1 MSGNTFG
8 SIFKVTTFGESH
20 GPALGVIIDGVPSG
34 IPIDVQ
40 DIQKELDRRKP
51 GQSILTTQRNEADA
65 VEILS
70 GVFEG
75 VTTGTALALLIRNG
89 DQRSKDY
96 GNIAELFRPGHADYT
111 FFAKY
116 GIRDYRGGGRSSG
129 RETAVPRWDTA
140 VYITIKKGHPECSES
155 PAAFQKIPQ

>member
-20 GPALGVIIDGVPSG
+20 GPALGVIIDGVPAG
-34 IPIDVQ
+34 IRLDVT

-75 VTTGTALALLIRNG
+75 VTTGTSLALLIRNS

-96 GNIAELFRPGHADYT
+96 GNLAEIFRPGHADFT

-129 RETAVPRWDTA
+129 RETAARVAAGA
-140 VYITIKKGHPECSES
+140 VAKLLLKKS
-155 PAAFQKIPQ
+155 KPQVVK